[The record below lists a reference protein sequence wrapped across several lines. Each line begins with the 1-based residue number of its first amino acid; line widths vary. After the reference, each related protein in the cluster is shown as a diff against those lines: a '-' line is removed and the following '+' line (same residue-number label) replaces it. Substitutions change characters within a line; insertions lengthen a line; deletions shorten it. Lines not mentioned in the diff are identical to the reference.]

1 MKPKTHIAR
10 TSSSRPSGGFFIP
23 AIFPG
28 EIRAELTEVNKP
40 VLNSSNT
47 INYNGVIFPAVKHGD
62 APVNKI
68 NTVLAKISPL
78 KSHNSQLST
87 HGLRLPITLLTYY
100 LINPINKLP
109 NCRPDSYRDVKLPA
123 FGATFCP
130 LFAAGKAFAIT
141 FADDFQKKA

>member
-1 MKPKTHIAR
+1 MRPKTHI
-10 TSSSRPSGGFFIP
+10 THISSSRPTGGFFISP
-23 AIFPG
+23 TLL
-28 EIRAELTEVNKP
+28 EKTRAELTKVNNP
-40 VLNSSNT
+40 LV
-47 INYNGVIFPAVKHGD
+47 NYYGSTNCKHPIFPAVKPGD
-62 APVNKI
+62 FPVNKNSI
-68 NTVLAKISPL
+68 VLAKISPL

-109 NCRPDSYRDVKLPA
+109 NCRIVKLPA